1 MSRPLSPT
9 VLLAAVCAGMPT
21 IRRAGWSASTVYS
34 MLAAVAVR
42 CAADPDMLCRAP
54 MRELAADCRVSEE
67 TAAGAVAR
75 LEDIGVIV
83 QTLPASGRRSAIRR
97 VSPAWLMRAET
108 ILAAATGGQGGLS

>member
-9 VLLAAVCAGMPT
+9 VLLAAVCAGTPA
-21 IRRAGWSASTVYS
+21 IRRAGWSASTVYV

-75 LEDIGVIV
+75 LEDLGVLV
-83 QTLPASGRRSAIRR
+83 QTLPAAGQRPAYRR

-108 ILAAATGGQGGLS
+108 ILAAAAGGKEGLS

>member
-9 VLLAAVCAGMPT
+9 VLLAAVCAGIPA
-21 IRRAGWSASTVYS
+21 IRRAEWSASTVYAI
-34 MLAAVAVR
+34 LAAVAVR

-75 LEDIGVIV
+75 LEALGVLV
-83 QTLPASGRRSAIRR
+83 QTLPAAGRRPAYRR
-97 VSPAWLMRAET
+97 ISPAWLMRAEN
-108 ILAAATGGQGGLS
+108 ILAAATAGREGLS

>member
-9 VLLAAVCAGMPT
+9 VLLAAVCAGTPT
-21 IRRAGWSASTVYS
+21 IRRAGWSASTVYT

-67 TAAGAVAR
+67 TAASAVAR
-75 LEDIGVIV
+75 LEDLGILV
-83 QTLPASGRRSAIRR
+83 QTRTAAGRRPPIRR
-97 VSPAWLMRAET
+97 VSPAWLMRAEA
-108 ILAAATGGQGGLS
+108 ILAAATGGQEGRL